1 MQDREIPLTVLA
13 PSGGRSGRGGTP
25 LRSKHTPRRLLF
37 LVAAVVLAVAAQPAS
52 AIKVCTYNALNFPN
66 DYSAR
71 VDAFRLVVDE
81 SELLRGLSR
90 LSTSGPGRGSPAS
103 SLTCHRQE
111 DLME

>member
-1 MQDREIPLTVLA
+1 M
-13 PSGGRSGRGGTP
+13 
-25 LRSKHTPRRLLF
+25 RSKHTSRRLFF

-52 AIKVCTYNALNFPN
+52 ATKVCTYNARNFPN
-66 DYSAR
+66 DHVER
-71 VDAFRLVVDE
+71 VDALRLVMDE
-81 SELLRGLSR
+81 SELLKGMSR